1 MILLEILS
9 WLAFLLAASAVALLI
24 HLIRTRGLPPSLRD
38 ALKRTFSDRGWL
50 ARLWPLWLLFL
61 VSFLVVLFLNPMKAG
76 LVIYAISKILLG
88 GLVGLMIHW
97 GFRRMHP
104 MPDEPTGIEVGTDW
118 KCAAWIICAA
128 VIALALVP

>member
-1 MILLEILS
+1 MQLLGIL
-9 WLAFLLAASAVALLI
+9 FVFAVVIGLVLRVA
-24 HLIRTRGLPPSLRD
+24 RRGLPGSVR
-38 ALKRTFSDRGWL
+38 ALLVHTFSERGWL

-61 VSFLVVLFLNPMKAG
+61 VSFAVVLSLNPMKAG

-97 GFRRMHP
+97 GFRRVHP
-104 MPDEPTGIEVGTDW
+104 LPAEPTGIETGTDW

-128 VIALALVP
+128 VLALALVP

>member
-1 MILLEILS
+1 MAMSKFIPS
-9 WLAFLLAASAVALLI
+9 SVRDMLAN
-24 HLIRTRGLPPSLRD
+24 
-38 ALKRTFSDRGWL
+38 TFSERGWL

-61 VSFLVVLFLNPMKAG
+61 VSFAVVLALNPMKAG

-97 GFRRMHP
+97 GFRRVHP
-104 MPDEPTGIEVGTDW
+104 LPEAPSGIEMGTDW